1 MTNINVNYVII
12 AEVADDVQ
20 ENLFPSKKKAVL
32 LADAG
37 IVLNTP
43 YPLALRPERRCDV
56 IISFDFSSREKDDMN
71 PFEVGFYS

>member
-1 MTNINVNYVII
+1 M
-12 AEVADDVQ
+12 E
-20 ENLFPSKKKAVL
+20 ENLFPSKKKEVM

-71 PFEVGFYS
+71 PFEVVFTAD